1 MNYKLRNAI
10 QPRDIETC
18 LEDILTLRGVEDI
31 ESFLNPSSKCELNP
45 FNLDNVEEGAEML
58 LNHLNRK
65 SRICFVVDSDAD
77 GFTSSSI
84 LWNYIKAIF
93 PEANLHFTVHDHKQ
107 HGLSDKI
114 DWFTNVEHFD
124 LVICP
129 DSASYDIE
137 YHKMLEEEGTDCLV
151 LDHHE
156 QMFDED
162 GNPIVSTASNTVVIN
177 NQLSSRYANKTLCG
191 AGVVYKFCQV
201 LDTKLGIAQAGNFV
215 DLVSLGLIAD
225 VMRRTTSETNYLM
238 MKGLQNIKNGGL
250 VALIEAQSFSLKDKA
265 SYPYLGLTPI
275 DIAFY
280 IAPLINAITRV
291 GTIKEKETMFY
302 AFIEPNRAVQST
314 KRGAKEGDTETA
326 ASQTARVGTNAKNRQ
341 NKIKEKA
348 LDLIDFKIQ
357 KDDLL
362 QNNIIVVEIDD
373 EDNIPQELSGLVAM
387 AVVTKYHKPCLIARR
402 NSKDVLQ
409 GSMRSDSNFAEL
421 PNFKE
426 FLENSNYFNF
436 VAGHNAAAGYSIDA
450 SKLNSFLNYSNTTL
464 SEESFKNCYL
474 VDYIFKSQDSDL
486 IPVGLQLAGHPE
498 FFGNGID
505 EVKIVIEDISLAN
518 IMVMGAD
525 KSSIKISENGID
537 YVKFKDFDFI
547 DEVQNNRQKK
557 LTVYGRLNLNEWAG
571 RKSLQCFIDDY
582 EFKEVNSKYDF

>member
-1 MNYKLRNAI
+1 MNYKLRDGNR
-10 QPRDIETC
+10 QVNIETC

-31 ESFLNPSSKCELNP
+31 ESFLNPTKECELRPYDLENIE
-45 FNLDNVEEGAEML
+45 LGATML
-58 LNHLNRK
+58 INHLQKNSK
-65 SRICFVVDSDAD
+65 ICFVVDCDAD
-77 GFTSSSI
+77 GYTSSAI
-84 LWNYIKAIF
+84 LWNYIKAIY
-93 PEANLHFTVHDHKQ
+93 PNADLHFTVHDHKQ

-114 DWFTNVEHFD
+114 EWLTDVEQFD
-124 LVICP
+124 LVVCP
-129 DSASYDIE
+129 DSASYDVE
-137 YHKMLEEEGTDCLV
+137 HHLRLQEVNTDVLC

-162 GNPIVSTASNTVVIN
+162 GNPIISTASNTVVIN
-177 NQLSSRYANKTLCG
+177 NQLSPRYANKTLCG

-201 LDTKLGIAQAGNFV
+201 LDHMFGISQAGNYI

-225 VMRRTTSETNYLM
+225 VMKRTTSETNYLM

-250 VALIEAQSFSLKDKA
+250 IALIEAQSFSLKEKA

-302 AFIEPNRAVQST
+302 AFIEPNRVVQST

-326 ASQTARVGTNAKNRQ
+326 AGQTARVGANAKNRQ

-450 SKLNSFLNYSNTTL
+450 QKLNSFLNYSNTTL
-464 SEESFKNCYL
+464 SEESFKSCYL
-474 VDYIFKSQDSDL
+474 VDFIFKSQDQDL
-486 IPVGLQLAGHPE
+486 IPIGMKLAGHPE
-498 FFGNGID
+498 YFGNGID
-505 EVKIVIEDISLAN
+505 EINVVIEDIELSN
-518 IMVMGAD
+518 ILIMGAD
-525 KSSIKISENGID
+525 KSSIKISYGGVD
-537 YVKFKDFDFI
+537 YVKFKDLDFI
-547 DEVQNNRQKK
+547 EKISQNRTKK
-557 LTVYGRLNLNEWAG
+557 LTVYGKFVLNEWAG
-571 RKSLQCFIDDY
+571 RKTLQCLFTDY
-582 EFKEVNSKYDF
+582 ELSGDEDKYAF

>member
-1 MNYKLRNAI
+1 MNYKLRDGNR
-10 QPRDIETC
+10 QVNIETC

-31 ESFLNPSSKCELNP
+31 ESFLNPTKDCELNP
-45 FNLDNVEEGAEML
+45 FNLENVEEGAEML
-58 LNHLNRK
+58 LNHLNRGSK
-65 SRICFVVDSDAD
+65 ICFVVDSDAD
-77 GFTSSSI
+77 GFTSSAI
-84 LWNYIKAIF
+84 LWNYIKTIF

-114 DWFTNVEHFD
+114 DWFMNVEHFD

-129 DSASYDIE
+129 DSASYDVE
-137 YHKMLEEEGTDCLV
+137 YHKMLKEEITDCLV

-162 GNPIVSTASNTVVIN
+162 GNPIISTASNTVVIN
-177 NQLSSRYANKTLCG
+177 NQLSPRYTNKTLCG

-201 LDTKLGIAQAGNFV
+201 LDTKLGIAQAGNYI

-225 VMRRTTSETNYLM
+225 VMKRTTSETNYLM

-250 VALIEAQSFSLKDKA
+250 IALIEAQSFSLKDKA

-302 AFIEPNRAVQST
+302 AFIEPNRVVQST

-326 ASQTARVGTNAKNRQ
+326 AGQTARVGANAKNRQ

-373 EDNIPQELSGLVAM
+373 EDNIPQELSGLIAM
-387 AVVTKYHKPCLIARR
+387 AVVTKYRKPCLIARR

-450 SKLNSFLNYSNTTL
+450 QKLNSFLNYSNTIL
-464 SEESFKNCYL
+464 SEESFKSCYL
-474 VDYIFKSQDSDL
+474 VDFIFKSQDQDL
-486 IPVGLQLAGHPE
+486 IPIGMKLAGHPE
-498 FFGNGID
+498 YFSG
-505 EVKIVIEDISLAN
+505 LA
-518 IMVMGAD
+518 A
-525 KSSIKISENGID
+525 E
-537 YVKFKDFDFI
+537 
-547 DEVQNNRQKK
+547 
-557 LTVYGRLNLNEWAG
+557 
-571 RKSLQCFIDDY
+571 
-582 EFKEVNSKYDF
+582 